1 MSEVKVTRVNLLNN
15 PGKFTD
21 PIVFNI
27 EFECLTD
34 LADDLEWKI
43 IYVGS
48 ASDSKYDQVL
58 DSALVG
64 PVERGSMEFEFGA
77 EAPDIVKIPEADIV
91 GVTVILLTC
100 SYKDQEFLRIG
111 YYVNNDYVDI
121 VCSPENERPDVSK
134 YAGLS
139 LQERS
144 KYISR
149 NILEEPR
156 ITNFQI
162 DWN

>member
-1 MSEVKVTRVNLLNN
+1 
-15 PGKFTD
+15 
-21 PIVFNI
+21 
-27 EFECLTD
+27 
-34 LADDLEWKI
+34 
-43 IYVGS
+43 
-48 ASDSKYDQVL
+48 
-58 DSALVG
+58 
-64 PVERGSMEFEFGA
+64 MEFEFGA